1 MTTQCIN
8 SIDRGLLNEG
18 LLEDAL
24 SEPNIEI
31 FFQHK
36 LATADFDKRVL
47 IFRDS
52 SDGIGRDVQVHF
64 DFCIGAD
71 GSYSN
76 VRRQLM
82 RYVRYV
88 NSL

>member
-1 MTTQCIN
+1 MIGQAIN

-18 LLEDAL
+18 LLDEAL
-24 SEPNIEI
+24 AMPGIRV

-36 LATADFDKRVL
+36 LTTADFDSR
-47 IFRDS
+47 IMSFHRADS
-52 SDGIGRDVQVHF
+52 GQDVNVQF

-76 VRRQLM
+76 VRRQMM
-82 RYVRYV
+82 RFVR
-88 NSL
+88 